1 MSLLTEP
8 LKHNGFKKLLT
19 DAGRRCCGMALQKRN
34 YCTIWLHEFPFKP
47 TMNAKSSSGGLVYS
61 TDSGR
66 MCPLCRQPVT
76 ACQCSSA
83 KPRPVTD
90 GIVRVSRETK
100 GRAGKGVTLVK
111 GLALD
116 DAALIALG
124 KQLKTACGSGG
135 TVKDGVIEV
144 QGDHC
149 ERVMALLQAKGLK
162 VKRAGG

>member
-1 MSLLTEP
+1 MKS
-8 LKHNGFKKLLT
+8 
-19 DAGRRCCGMALQKRN
+19 R
-34 YCTIWLHEFPFKP
+34 FP
-47 TMNAKSSSGGLVYS
+47 SGGLVYS

-66 MCPLCRQPVT
+66 MCPTCRQP
-76 ACQCSSA
+76 AAHCICSAA
-83 KPRPVTD
+83 KPKPASD

-116 DAALIALG
+116 PLALLTLG

-149 ERVMALLQAKGLK
+149 DRVIEALQAQGFN